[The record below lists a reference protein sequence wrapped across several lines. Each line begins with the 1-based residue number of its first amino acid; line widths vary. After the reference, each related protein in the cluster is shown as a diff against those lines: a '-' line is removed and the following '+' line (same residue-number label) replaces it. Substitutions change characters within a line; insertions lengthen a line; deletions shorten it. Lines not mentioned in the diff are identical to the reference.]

1 MSISSEKVT
10 LHLILVFPKSI
21 RFIFTPRVRILKLNT
36 EFGIISAPFGAPH
49 NWRPF
54 GAPIF
59 RFIFV
64 GNFFIL
70 FFFGEKKQN
79 SVWGPLIVRIPLI
92 VRRAPIVRR
101 FANYSND
108 AFLMYFLWKGQSY
121 AFIMYFL
128 VSKTYSTHYLHWLTM
143 WKNPRSSVSRSMD
156 HFPPLHKWWYVCR
169 FTGNKC
175 SKRMY
180 LIFLKT

>member
-1 MSISSEKVT
+1 MNEETHFQKDYR
-10 LHLILVFPKSI
+10 I
-21 RFIFTPRVRILKLNT
+21 R
-36 EFGIISAPFGAPH
+36 H
-49 NWRPF
+49 NWRHVWRPAQLAPF
-54 GAPIF
+54 WGAYFSLHF
-59 RFIFV
+59 RGKFFHFV
-64 GNFFIL
+64 FFHQ
-70 FFFGEKKQN
+70 KKQN

-156 HFPPLHKWWYVCR
+156 YFPPLHKWWYVCR
-169 FTGNKC
+169 LTSNKC
-175 SKRMY
+175 SKRTY